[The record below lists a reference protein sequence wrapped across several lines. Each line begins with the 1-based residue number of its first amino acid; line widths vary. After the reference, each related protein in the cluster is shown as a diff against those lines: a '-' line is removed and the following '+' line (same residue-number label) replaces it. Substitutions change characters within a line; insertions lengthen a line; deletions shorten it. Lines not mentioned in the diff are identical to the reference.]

1 MSLYLGIILGIT
13 AMFAFGISKI
23 YLKKLVQSAGEF
35 SVVYVNSVMVV
46 LLFLAGIF
54 TVRLSIPSFKL
65 LLLIAALGFVGA
77 LTLLVFM
84 KALKMGHVAI
94 VVPVSSVFGVIIVA
108 FAILILKESLTY
120 SMVAGITLIILGT
133 ILISFKH
140 SDLKN
145 VSGAMIWS
153 AGTGLALVT
162 AFGWGTYYFFI
173 RFVAVET
180 GPIVAAFY
188 VELSVI
194 IFLYIFLLFN
204 RDKLQK
210 PGRSDYKYI
219 FINALLVVAASIAY
233 YTGITVSKVSVVAA
247 ITSAAPLVSSVL
259 AIYVLKEKIELNQKL
274 ATLMIVAGVIVL
286 AVL

>member
-1 MSLYLGIILGIT
+1 MSLYLGIILGIA

-54 TVRLSIPSFKL
+54 TVKLSIPSFKI
-65 LLLIAALGFVGA
+65 LLLIAVLGFVGA
-77 LTLLVFM
+77 LAILVFM
-84 KALKMGHVAI
+84 KALKLGDVAI
-94 VVPVSSVFGVIIVA
+94 VVPVSSVFGVITVV
-108 FAILILKESLTY
+108 FAVLILKETLTH
-120 SMVAGITLIILGT
+120 SMIAGIALIILGT
-133 ILISFKH
+133 ILISFKY
-140 SDLKN
+140 SDLRN
-145 VSGAMIWS
+145 VTGDMIWS

-162 AFGWGTYYFFI
+162 AFGWGIYYFFI

-188 VELSVI
+188 VELSVVL
-194 IFLYIFLLFN
+194 FLYIFLLFN

-219 FINALLVVAASIAY
+219 FINAFLVTVASIAY
-233 YTGITVSKVSVVAA
+233 YTGITVSKVAVIAA
-247 ITSAAPLVSSVL
+247 ITSAAPLVSSLL
-259 AIYVLKEKIELNQKL
+259 AIYVLKEKIELNQKF
-274 ATLMIVAGVIVL
+274 AILMIVLGVIVL
-286 AVL
+286 SVL

>member
-1 MSLYLGIILGIT
+1 MSLYLGIILGVI

-35 SVVYVNSVMVV
+35 SIIYVNSVMVL
-46 LLFLAGIF
+46 LLFLVGIF

-84 KALKMGHVAI
+84 KALKLGHVAI

-108 FAILILKESLTY
+108 FAVLILKEALTH
-120 SMVAGITLIILGT
+120 SMIVGIALIILGT

-140 SDLKN
+140 SDLRTIT
-145 VSGAMIWS
+145 GAMVWS
-153 AGTGLALVT
+153 AGTGLAIVT
-162 AFGWGTYYFFI
+162 AFGWGIYYFFI

-219 FINALLVVAASIAY
+219 FINAFLVVVASITY
-233 YTGITVSKVSVVAA
+233 YTGITVSKVAVVAA
-247 ITSAAPLVSSVL
+247 ITSAAPLVSSLL

-274 ATLMIVAGVIVL
+274 ATLMIVVGVIVL
-286 AVL
+286 AIL

>member
-35 SVVYVNSVMVV
+35 SIIYVNSLMVV

-65 LLLIAALGFVGA
+65 LLLIAALGFIGA
-77 LTLLVFM
+77 FALLVFM
-84 KALKMGHVAI
+84 RALKLGHVAI
-94 VVPVSSVFGVIIVA
+94 VVPVSSVFGVIIIA
-108 FAILILKESLTY
+108 FAVLILKESLSP
-120 SMVAGITLIILGT
+120 SMIVGIALIILGT
-133 ILISFKH
+133 VLISFKY
-140 SDLKN
+140 SDLRN
-145 VSGAMIWS
+145 ITGAMIWS
-153 AGTGLALVT
+153 AGTGLALIT
-162 AFGWGTYYFFI
+162 AFGWGIYYFFI

-194 IFLYIFLLFN
+194 IFLYLFLLFN

-219 FINALLVVAASIAY
+219 FINAFLVVVASIAY
-233 YTGITVSKVSVVAA
+233 YTGITVSKIAVVAA
-247 ITSAAPLVSSVL
+247 ITSAAPLVSSLL
-259 AIYVLKEKIELNQKL
+259 AIYVLKEKIELNQKF